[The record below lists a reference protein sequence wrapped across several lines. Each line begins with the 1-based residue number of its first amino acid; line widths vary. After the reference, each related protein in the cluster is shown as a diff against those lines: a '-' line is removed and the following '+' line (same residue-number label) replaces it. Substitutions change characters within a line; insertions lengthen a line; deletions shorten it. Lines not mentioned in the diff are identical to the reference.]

1 MDDKVM
7 YAWQVVGDYSD
18 YAHFTCARQETA
30 EYLRDM
36 MEAREENMW
45 RDTAVTCDVSYD
57 RLKDRLKGGHQE
69 FSIVECEVI
78 L

>member
-36 MEAREENMW
+36 MQAREENMW
-45 RDTAVTCDVSYD
+45 RDTAIACKIPYD
-57 RLKDRLKGGHQE
+57 KLHAGQQE
-69 FSIVECEVI
+69 FSIIECEVI

>member
-1 MDDKVM
+1 MEDGVM
-7 YAWQVVGDYSD
+7 YAWQVVGDCSD
-18 YAHFTCARQETA
+18 YAHFICARKETA
-30 EYLRDM
+30 EHLRDM

-45 RDTAVTCDVSYD
+45 RDTAMKCDVSY
-57 RLKDRLKGGHQE
+57 DRLKGGHQE

>member
-1 MDDKVM
+1 MDDNVM
-7 YAWQVVGDYSD
+7 YAWQVVGDYNYD

-36 MEAREENMW
+36 MQAYEENNW
-45 RDTAVTCDVSYD
+45 RCLAEACNIVYVQRGD
-57 RLKDRLKGGHQE
+57 QE
-69 FSIVECEVI
+69 VYSIQECEVI

>member
-7 YAWQVVGDYSD
+7 YAWQVVGDYD
-18 YAHFTCARQETA
+18 DFVHFTCARQETA

-36 MEAREENMW
+36 MEAHEENKW
-45 RDTAVTCDVSYD
+45 RDITKACNVPYD
-57 RLKDRLKGGHQE
+57 IKVHRVQQL
-69 FSIVECEVI
+69 FSVQECEVI